1 MAYDITN
8 RLKIAVTSRALFQL
22 EKENMIF
29 DEQGVEAY
37 ESYQIKHENDIL
49 APGAGFQLIKALLRL
64 NDCRPLDQ
72 PVEVMIV
79 SRNSANTGARVFNS
93 IEHYGLGITRGMFTS
108 GANIAPYLTAC
119 DIDLFLT
126 AKPEDAQAAIDAKI
140 PAATII
146 TKNAGE
152 YDADEEI
159 NEIKIAF
166 DGDAVLFSDESEA
179 IYKERGLE
187 AFAENENALAEKPL
201 NEGPFAKFL
210 RAVTKVQRNQQDS
223 PVKIRTALVTSRN
236 APSHKRVINTLRAW
250 DVRVDESFF
259 LGGLPKTEI
268 LKAFGAHI
276 FFDDQRVYS
285 EAASSV
291 VPSATVP
298 YIPGSRLREK
308 Q

>member
-1 MAYDITN
+1 M
-8 RLKIAVTSRALFQL
+8 
-22 EKENMIF
+22 
-29 DEQGVEAY
+29 
-37 ESYQIKHENDIL
+37 
-49 APGAGFQLIKALLRL
+49 
-64 NDCRPLDQ
+64 
-72 PVEVMIV
+72 
-79 SRNSANTGARVFNS
+79 
-93 IEHYGLGITRGMFTS
+93 
-108 GANIAPYLTAC
+108 
-119 DIDLFLT
+119 
-126 AKPEDAQAAIDAKI
+126 
-140 PAATII
+140 
-146 TKNAGE
+146 
-152 YDADEEI
+152 
-159 NEIKIAF
+159 
-166 DGDAVLFSDESEA
+166 
-179 IYKERGLE
+179 
-187 AFAENENALAEKPL
+187 
-201 NEGPFAKFL
+201 
-210 RAVTKVQRNQQDS
+210 QRNQQDS